1 MCPQI
6 YNVGAYPP
14 SPSCDHLNFV
24 KHAFMHGTYR
34 ITGDMEVWC
43 EYQVGAGAELREVEA
58 RRKCLLQRESY
69 THWGSY
75 VQAGMKMARRSL
87 MFADKIT
94 SVVPSTGVKVISGTQ
109 HDYMILR
116 RI

>member
-1 MCPQI
+1 M
-6 YNVGAYPP
+6 
-14 SPSCDHLNFV
+14 F
-24 KHAFMHGTYR
+24 
-34 ITGDMEVWC
+34 
-43 EYQVGAGAELREVEA
+43 
-58 RRKCLLQRESY
+58 QRESY